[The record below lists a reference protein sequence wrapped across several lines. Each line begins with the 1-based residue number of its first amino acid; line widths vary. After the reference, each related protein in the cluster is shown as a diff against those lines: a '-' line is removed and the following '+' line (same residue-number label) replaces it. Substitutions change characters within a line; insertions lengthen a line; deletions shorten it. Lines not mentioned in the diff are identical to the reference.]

1 MIRLNNLT
9 KIITQS
15 HLTKSWRNYAVKKNL
30 RLTNPNEDPYEKL
43 PPETRP
49 KIIFSSFLE
58 KQKPLLGFKRKKILE
73 TKLQQ
78 AVERDKVL
86 NLSVRSFP
94 VSLGALQSYKED
106 EKEDVDEED
115 EELKKLIEKCDD
127 LENRHEALREQ
138 QNQPPLKWMNDYE
151 FYGSTIDENGEADSK
166 YGTPDPSIPASK
178 IPCNGCG
185 AHLHCSN
192 IVTPGYIPSEIFKG
206 RTKTELQQIVCQRC
220 HFLKNYNI
228 ALDVEV
234 TAETYI
240 KTLSAIKDKFA
251 LAILIVDLL
260 DFPCSIWP
268 DMQKILG
275 DKRPIFVIGNKVDL
289 LPKDSPGYLDH
300 IKSCLK
306 DEIVKSGLNAMNI
319 KNVSLIS
326 AKTGYGIEELI
337 TQLQKIWAHKGDVYL
352 VGCTNVGKSSL
363 FNILLNSDYCKLEA
377 TDLVKKATTCPWP
390 GTTLQMLKFPIQ
402 RPSDFR
408 VYHRFRRLF
417 SERAQRAAEF
427 KLRRDQA
434 NETGSVKAATLVGHI
449 GRTVIDRKES
459 ADMFAMSSGC
469 QPIETLN
476 EHRKEF
482 QKCHWCFDTPG
493 VMQPEQIH
501 NLLTTEELLRIFPTQ
516 MIAPRGFRLKRG
528 MTLFL
533 AGLARVDFVDGDIDS
548 IRLPVYSSHELPIVI
563 TPTEDA
569 DEVYRE
575 YLGSEL
581 FGLPVGGEERLK
593 KWPGLKASEE
603 ITIYGES
610 RDSATC
616 DILLSSAGWLGV
628 RIPVDR
634 YCVFKV
640 WTPERRGIF
649 IRNPALIPNGDQL
662 LGKRVRDSIAYRIGK
677 PFVKVY

>member
-1 MIRLNNLT
+1 MIRFNKFT
-9 KIITQS
+9 KIITKIQITNL
-15 HLTKSWRNYAVKKNL
+15 HRNYAIKKNF
-30 RLTNPNEDPYEKL
+30 RLIDPNENPYDKL
-43 PPETRP
+43 PAEIRS

-58 KQKPLLGFKRKKILE
+58 KQKPLLGYKRKKVVE
-73 TKLQQ
+73 DKRQQ
-78 AVERDKVL
+78 EAERKKVQ
-86 NLSVRSFP
+86 NISVKSFP
-94 VSLGALQSYKED
+94 LSLRALQSYKD
-106 EKEDVDEED
+106 EEED
-115 EELKKLIEKCDD
+115 ENEDLPNSGEKTND
-127 LENRHEALREQ
+127 LEHDQVVMPKQTSERSEPPQ
-138 QNQPPLKWMNDYE
+138 QWMNDYE
-151 FYGSTIDENGEADSK
+151 FYENTLNENGEIVSN
-166 YGTPDPSIPASK
+166 YGTPDPLVPASRV
-178 IPCNGCG
+178 PCNGCG
-185 AHLHCSN
+185 AHLHCTKAV
-192 IVTPGYIPSEIFKG
+192 IPGYIPSEIFKG
-206 RTKTELQQIVCQRC
+206 RTVKELQQIICQRC
-220 HFLKNYNI
+220 HFLKHYNI

-240 KTLSAIKDKFA
+240 ETLSAIKDKFA

-268 DMQKILG
+268 GIQKILG
-275 DKRPIFVIGNKVDL
+275 DKRPIVVVGNKVDL
-289 LPKDSPGYLDH
+289 LPKDSAGYLNH
-300 IKSCLK
+300 IKNCLK
-306 DEIVKSGLNAMNI
+306 DEIVKSGLDAMNI

-337 TQLQKIWAHKGDVYL
+337 TQLQKIWTHKGDVFL

-402 RPSDFR
+402 RPSDYR

-417 SERAQRAAEF
+417 SERAQRAAED

-434 NETGSVKAATLVGHI
+434 NETGSIKHATLVGRI
-449 GRTVIDRKES
+449 GRTIIDRKDP
-459 ADMFAMSSGC
+459 ADSFAMSSGS
-469 QPIETLN
+469 QPIVTLN
-476 EHRKEF
+476 ENSKEF
-482 QKCHWCFDTPG
+482 KTSHWCFDTPG

-501 NLLTTEELLRIFPTQ
+501 NLLTTEELYKVRPSQ

-533 AGLARVDFVDGDIDS
+533 AGLARVDFLDGDIDS
-548 IRLPVYSSHELPIVI
+548 IRLPVYSSHKLPIVI

-569 DEVYRE
+569 SDIYQK

-581 FGLPVGGEERLK
+581 FGLPAGDEERLK
-593 KWPGLKASEE
+593 RWPGLKPSEE

-610 RDSATC
+610 EDAATC
-616 DILLSSAGWLGV
+616 DILLSSAGWIGI

-634 YCVFKV
+634 YCILKV

-649 IRNPALIPNGDQL
+649 IRNPSLVPYGDRL

-677 PFVKVY
+677 PFFKVY